1 MVLRLSIVMVLV
13 AFINMIDT
21 LAFGARLAGV
31 RTHSPS
37 LAMSLYNI
45 VALAARTANLI
56 QLPLVA
62 SIVDKS
68 LQAGEGGSL
77 LLIFRLIIL
86 ANSLGTLVGIL
97 FLPLSVRAFTWGIAK
112 MEKFHSVPVVVIE
125 FLRPANIKK
134 AAHVP
139 LAGVRH
145 LKHLQFS
152 RIPHTFIFT
161 NPILVSLYSVGVLA
175 SIYAGYL
182 IPEYRLT
189 ASQLSGIINGIATIL
204 LVVIVDPISAL
215 ILDDTLKGKREES
228 ELKSAIGLLAGGKF
242 LGSLLAQILLVPAA
256 QIIAFITRVIT

>member
-1 MVLRLSIVMVLV
+1 MYLRLGVVMVLV

-45 VALAARTANLI
+45 VALTARTANLI

-68 LQAGEGGSL
+68 LQAGEGAPL
-77 LLIFRLIIL
+77 LFVFRFIIF

-97 FLPLSVRAFTWGIAK
+97 FLPLSVRTFTWGIGK
-112 MEKFHSVPVVVIE
+112 MEKFHSVPVVAIE

-134 AAHVP
+134 AVHVP
-139 LAGVRH
+139 LASLRH
-145 LKHLQFS
+145 LKSIEWS
-152 RIPHTFIFT
+152 RIPLTFIFT
-161 NPILVSLYSVGVLA
+161 NPILVSFYSVGVLA

-189 ASQLSGIINGIATIL
+189 ASQLSGIINGIATVL

-215 ILDDTLKGKREES
+215 ILDETLKGKREEA

-242 LGSLLAQILLVPAA
+242 LGTLLAQILLVPAA